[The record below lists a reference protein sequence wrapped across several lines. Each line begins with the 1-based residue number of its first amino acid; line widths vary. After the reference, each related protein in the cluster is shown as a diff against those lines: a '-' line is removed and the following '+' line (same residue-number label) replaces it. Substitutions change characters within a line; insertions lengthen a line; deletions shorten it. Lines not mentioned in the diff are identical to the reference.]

1 MHAGFILGNYDRD
14 QRYKSLLAVKKY
26 FKQEGTPVKSLCL
39 VAVIEG
45 ETLFMVLLARNL
57 RIKMLEKQDRRK
69 WNILL
74 VKRVGILQIIPR
86 SFPISEG
93 WTFLWIL
100 LYLIDRIPGYS
111 TLKRRKL
118 SEMLCICSFLL
129 LLQVCPG
136 WKGHKDVT
144 IVISMCLIYAR
155 SRSYTLQ
162 SHAAGDITSMQPCH
176 RSKSWAVKVS
186 RYYTI

>member
-69 WNILL
+69 
-74 VKRVGILQIIPR
+74 
-86 SFPISEG
+86 
-93 WTFLWIL
+93 
-100 LYLIDRIPGYS
+100 
-111 TLKRRKL
+111 
-118 SEMLCICSFLL
+118 
-129 LLQVCPG
+129 
-136 WKGHKDVT
+136 
-144 IVISMCLIYAR
+144 
-155 SRSYTLQ
+155 
-162 SHAAGDITSMQPCH
+162 
-176 RSKSWAVKVS
+176 
-186 RYYTI
+186 

>member
-39 VAVIEG
+39 VAVIQG

-57 RIKMLEKQDRRK
+57 RIIMLEKQDRRK

-86 SFPISEG
+86 SFSISEG
-93 WTFLWIL
+93 WTFLLIL

-129 LLQVCPG
+129 LLQVCPQ
-136 WKGHKDVT
+136 WKYHKDV
-144 IVISMCLIYAR
+144 IILISMSYCLIYAR
-155 SRSYTLQ
+155 SWSYIVER
-162 SHAAGDITSMQPCH
+162 HAG
-176 RSKSWAVKVS
+176 
-186 RYYTI
+186 